1 MFVNTYIQRRRIG
14 ANKHFCEQ
22 SKQGPEVGGSNI
34 FTHKG
39 VDKLFYTEWGGQTFS
54 VGDDGGD
61 DEVDGEEEEDV
72 SGANIFGSEAS
83 KLSAG
88 ARISRGP

>member
-22 SKQGPEVGGSNI
+22 SKQGPVAGGSNI

-39 VDKLFYTEWGGQTFS
+39 VDKLFYTEWGGQTLS
-54 VGDDGGD
+54 VGVYGGD
-61 DEVDGEEEEDV
+61 DNVDGEKEEDV
-72 SGANIFGSEAS
+72 SEANTQASEAS
-83 KLSAG
+83 MLSAG
-88 ARISRGP
+88 ARI

>member
-22 SKQGPEVGGSNI
+22 SKQGPIAGGSNI

-54 VGDDGGD
+54 VGVDGGYD
-61 DEVDGEEEEDV
+61 NVDGEKEEDV
-72 SGANIFGSEAS
+72 SEAS
-83 KLSAG
+83 MLSAG
-88 ARISRGP
+88 ARILRGP

>member
-22 SKQGPEVGGSNI
+22 SKQGPVAGGSNI

-39 VDKLFYTEWGGQTFS
+39 VDKLFYTEWGGDKHFLLELM
-54 VGDDGGD
+54 V
-61 DEVDGEEEEDV
+61 EMIMLMV
-72 SGANIFGSEAS
+72 
-83 KLSAG
+83 
-88 ARISRGP
+88 RRRRM

>member
-22 SKQGPEVGGSNI
+22 SKQGPVAGGSNI

-39 VDKLFYTEWGGQTFS
+39 VDKLFYTEWGVQTFS
-54 VGDDGGD
+54 VGVDGGD
-61 DEVDGEEEEDV
+61 DNVDGEKEEDV
-72 SGANIFGSEAS
+72 SEANTQAS
-83 KLSAG
+83 MLSAG
-88 ARISRGP
+88 ARI